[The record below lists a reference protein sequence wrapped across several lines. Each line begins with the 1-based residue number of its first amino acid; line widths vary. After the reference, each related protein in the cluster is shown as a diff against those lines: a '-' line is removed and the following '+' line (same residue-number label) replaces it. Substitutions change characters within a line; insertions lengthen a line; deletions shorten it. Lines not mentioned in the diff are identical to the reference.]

1 MLENYNTQS
10 GKQQQGNQG
19 ASVPSNDHWLTDTWK
34 VARNIPQVLPEPT
47 NVGGGSTRLATNQI
61 ARSNRASQIG
71 AFGQMATLVLGG
83 KERSVSSRRR
93 SAPSGVSL
101 FTAVE
106 RQSPTSVDSTD
117 GTNGYFDG
125 SKDIY
130 ESDLALTNL
139 NLGVVEPRPGK
150 QKAEAHRGQALGK
163 APRASFFDTCPQCQD
178 HDSQCHPG
186 DYLAKARAKDLHL
199 VNDSLAGGVFA

>member
-10 GKQQQGNQG
+10 DKQQQGNQG
-19 ASVPSNDHWLTDTWK
+19 AAMPSNGYWFTDTWK

-47 NVGGGSTRLATNQI
+47 NVGGGSTRFTANQI
-61 ARSNRASQIG
+61 SRSNRAGQIG

-83 KERSVSSRRR
+83 EERSVSSRCG
-93 SAPSGVSL
+93 STPSRVSL
-101 FTAVE
+101 FTAVK
-106 RQSPTSVDSTD
+106 RQGPTSVDSTD
-117 GTNGYFDG
+117 GTQRYFDG

-130 ESDLALTNL
+130 EPDLALTNL
-139 NLGVVEPRPGK
+139 NLGVVETRPGE
-150 QKAEAHRGQALGK
+150 QKAHAHRSQALGK
-163 APRASFFDTCPQCQD
+163 APKARFFDACPQCQD
-178 HDSQCHPG
+178 HDSQYHPG

>member
-10 GKQQQGNQG
+10 DKQQQGNQG
-19 ASVPSNDHWLTDTWK
+19 AAVPSNDYWLTDSWK
-34 VARNIPQVLPEPT
+34 VSRNIPQVLPEPT
-47 NVGGGSTRLATNQI
+47 NVGGGSTRLTANQI
-61 ARSNRASQIG
+61 PRSNRASQIG
-71 AFGQMATLVLGG
+71 AFGQMATLVLGC
-83 KERSVSSRRR
+83 KKRSVSSRRR
-93 SAPSGVSL
+93 STPSGVSL

-106 RQSPTSVDSTD
+106 RQSPTSVDSTN
-117 GTNGYFDG
+117 GTKRYFDG

-139 NLGVVEPRPGK
+139 NLGVVEASPGK
-150 QKAEAHRGQALGK
+150 QKAEAHWGQALGK
-163 APRASFFDTCPQCQD
+163 APKASFFDTCPECQD
-178 HDSQCHPG
+178 HDSQYHPG